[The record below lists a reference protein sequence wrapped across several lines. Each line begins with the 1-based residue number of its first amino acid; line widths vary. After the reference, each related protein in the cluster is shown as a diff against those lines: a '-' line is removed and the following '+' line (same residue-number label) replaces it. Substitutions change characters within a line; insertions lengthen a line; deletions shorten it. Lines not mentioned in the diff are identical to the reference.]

1 MKYYLLV
8 NPHGGLKR
16 GKLLLEQVK
25 PVFRRAGFDLNIIDS
40 TFAGHIRE
48 LAHQLDYSGYDGF
61 ILIGGDGSMHEMV
74 NGMLSR
80 PDRKQLPIG
89 LIPGG
94 TGNSFMHDL
103 DLLDPVKAAE
113 TIIDGFTRPI
123 DVLEIAINNI
133 RRYAFNI
140 VGWGLVTDVGKH
152 AERFRW
158 MGERRYTFTSIFEVL
173 NLKPRPAQLV
183 FGDTRIIDD
192 FSLIIACNTCH
203 TGKGMKM
210 APKAKLDD
218 GLVDLVIIRYGAS
231 RLKLLAT
238 LPKLFNGSHIFDPM
252 VEYHQVREFS
262 LIPKVDE
269 TLNIDG
275 ELLGSTP
282 IHVKVNQQKIT
293 VYDRGKNEN

>member
-1 MKYYLLV
+1 MKYYVLV
-8 NPHGGLKR
+8 NPHGGLKK
-16 GKLLLEQVK
+16 GKFLLEQVK
-25 PVFRRAGFDLNIIDS
+25 PVFHRAGFELNIIDS

-48 LAHQLDYSGYDGF
+48 LAHQLDYSNYAGF
-61 ILIGGDGSMHEMV
+61 IVIGGDGSMHEMV
-74 NGMLSR
+74 NGMLTR
-80 PDRKQLPIG
+80 PDQKQLPIG

-94 TGNSFMHDL
+94 TGNSFLHDL
-103 DLLDPVKAAE
+103 DLLNPITAAE
-113 TIIDGFTRPI
+113 TIVQGFTHPI
-123 DVLEIAINNI
+123 DVLEISINQI
-133 RRYAFNI
+133 KRYAFNI

-158 MGERRYTFTSIFEVL
+158 MGESRYTFTSVLEGL
-173 NLKPRPAQLV
+173 NLKPRPAQLI
-183 FGDTRIIDD
+183 FGNDQIIDD

-218 GLVDLVIIRYGAS
+218 GLVDLVIIRYGAT
-231 RLKLLAT
+231 RFKLLST
-238 LPKLFNGSHIFDPM
+238 LPKIFDGSHIYDPI
-252 VEYHQVREFS
+252 VEYHQVEEFS

-282 IHVKVNQQKIT
+282 IHVKVKQKKMT
-293 VYDRGKNEN
+293 VFDREKK